1 MYDINLSRIYE
12 LVINSDPGYA
22 FLLEGNSL
30 IQNKLVIAHV
40 FAHGDFFK
48 NNAWFRGTNRGMVES
63 MAVNARRIREYEFQ
77 YGRGEVEKLL
87 DAALAIQE
95 HIDPRRFVK
104 KKTEKKREI
113 ESPSPYEDI
122 WSIGEAK
129 EDEPKEQ
136 TKKFPPSPEK
146 DLLEFIINNSYVLK
160 DWQKDILDMVRQEMF
175 YFWPQ
180 IETKIMNE
188 GWATLWHAR
197 IMRELDLTDEEIL
210 EFARLHSGII
220 QSNRMQLNPY
230 LLGLKIFEDI
240 LKRWDN
246 QAESKERSA
255 PSKEQGMA
263 KIFEVREM
271 ENDISFIRNYL
282 TKDLV
287 QELDLY
293 LYKKQGQQWKVTDT
307 DWETV
312 REGIIAKLINGGFP
326 YLVVEDGDYEKN
338 GHLYIKHLHEG
349 IDLDIYYLE
358 KTLPYVFYLW
368 GKPVHLETV
377 LEGRSIVFNFDGNKT
392 QRTGL

>member
-1 MYDINLSRIYE
+1 MKIMYDVNLSRIYE
-12 LVINSDPGYA
+12 LVINSDPCYA

-48 NNAWFRGTNRGMVES
+48 NNAWFRRTNRGMVES
-63 MAVNARRIREYEFQ
+63 MAVHAQRIREYEFQ

-87 DAALAIQE
+87 DAALAVQE
-95 HIDPRRFVK
+95 HIDPCCLMK
-104 KKTEKKREI
+104 KRTGKKPEEKK
-113 ESPSPYEDI
+113 PSPYEDI
-122 WSIGEAK
+122 WSIGEEK
-129 EDEPKEQ
+129 EEEPKEEE
-136 TKKFPPSPEK
+136 KKFPLFPEK
-146 DLLEFIINNSYVLK
+146 DLLEFIIRHSHVLK
-160 DWQKDILDMVRQEMF
+160 DWQKDILDMVHQEMF
-175 YFWPQ
+175 YLWPQ

-188 GWATLWHAR
+188 GWATFWHAR
-197 IMRELDLTDEEIL
+197 IMRELDLSDEETL

-220 QSNRMQLNPY
+220 QPSRMQLNPY
-230 LLGLKIFEDI
+230 LLGVEIFEDI
-240 LKRWDN
+240 AKRWGD
-246 QAESKERSA
+246 QPFSKG
-255 PSKEQGMA
+255 QGIA

-287 QELDLY
+287 RELDLY
-293 LYKKQGQQWKVTDT
+293 LYKKQGQQWKVVDT

-338 GHLYIKHLHEG
+338 GHLYIKHQHEG
-349 IDLDIYYLE
+349 VDMDTYYLE

-377 LEGRSIVFNFDGNKT
+377 LEGRPIVFNFDGNKT
-392 QRTGL
+392 QRKGL